1 MRTQRFASFFT
12 MAALAT
18 AFAGTVFATP
28 GSGVLS
34 STVWARAAFRVP
46 VEVSHATRSA
56 AHDAATPPDPH
67 VRFEDARPRRL
78 LLEAI
83 PRSPTLRRLIERLND
98 SDVVVYIRCERLRA
112 GVVGRLSFVST
123 ADGIRYLK
131 VGAGC
136 VGDRQRQAAVM
147 GHELQ
152 HAVEIADRPTIVDTA
167 SMQSEY
173 ERIGY
178 VNHFASTA
186 GIISFETDLA
196 LRVGEQIFRE
206 LRNDS
211 E

>member
-78 LLEAI
+78 LLEA
-83 PRSPTLRRLIERLND
+83 
-98 SDVVVYIRCERLRA
+98 
-112 GVVGRLSFVST
+112 
-123 ADGIRYLK
+123 
-131 VGAGC
+131 
-136 VGDRQRQAAVM
+136 
-147 GHELQ
+147 
-152 HAVEIADRPTIVDTA
+152 
-167 SMQSEY
+167 SE
-173 ERIGY
+173 
-178 VNHFASTA
+178 
-186 GIISFETDLA
+186 
-196 LRVGEQIFRE
+196 
-206 LRNDS
+206 
-211 E
+211 

>member
-12 MAALAT
+12 MALAT
-18 AFAGTVFATP
+18 AFAGTVFAMP

-34 STVWARAAFRVP
+34 STVSARAAFQEP
-46 VEVSHATRSA
+46 VEVSDPTRSPENES
-56 AHDAATPPDPH
+56 ATAPDPH
-67 VRFEDARPRRL
+67 VRFEDAGPRRL

-83 PRSPTLRRLIERLND
+83 PRSPTLRRLIERLDD

-112 GVVGRLSFVST
+112 GVAGRVSFVST

-131 VGAGC
+131 VGARC
-136 VGDRQRQAAVM
+136 AGDRQRQAAVM

-167 SMQSEY
+167 SMQREY

>member
-1 MRTQRFASFFT
+1 MRTQRFASFLT

-18 AFAGTVFATP
+18 ALAGPVFATP

-34 STVWARAAFRVP
+34 STVWARAAFQVP
-46 VEVSHATRSA
+46 VEASHPTRSPEN
-56 AHDAATPPDPH
+56 DAATPHDPH

-83 PRSPTLRRLIERLND
+83 PRSPTLRRLIEHLND

-112 GVVGRLSFVST
+112 GVAGRLSFVS
-123 ADGIRYLK
+123 ASDGTRYLK
-131 VGAGC
+131 VGVRC

-152 HAVEIADRPTIVDTA
+152 HAVEIAHRPAVVDAA
-167 SMQSEY
+167 SMQREY

-178 VNHFASTA
+178 VNLFTSTHRVL
-186 GIISFETDLA
+186 SFETDLA
-196 LRVGEQIFRE
+196 LRVGDQIFRE